1 MKIAIKLLLAIMIF
15 TTALNAN
22 DTTASAIINKMINAY
37 GGQEN
42 LKQLNEYEQTWD
54 IEAKT
59 NNKNGTDNRKVKMP
73 SYLYTKLQ
81 YPHKTETRELTN
93 NSGTK
98 QFGDRVVKAQGPML
112 DAMKLQLM
120 RLFHPL
126 ELQKHLKNI
135 VAIPN
140 NEHYLLSLSQNGVAA
155 DYYVSKKNYLIQKV
169 IGKLK
174 MGSHKMEFLTL
185 YEEYKNIN
193 GVMLPH
199 REVKYA
205 GSVNTAI
212 MRLKKIKFAK
222 PSSGFVQF
230 KI

>member
-1 MKIAIKLLLAIMIF
+1 MKIAIKLFLALMIF
-15 TTALNAN
+15 GSALYAQ
-22 DTTASAIINKMINAY
+22 DASASLIINKMIKAY
-37 GGQEN
+37 GGEKN
-42 LKQLNEYEQTWD
+42 LEQLNDYEQVWN

-81 YPHKTETRELTN
+81 YPHKIEIRELIN

-98 QFGDRVVKAQGPML
+98 QFGDRVIKAQGPML

-135 VAIPN
+135 VVIPN
-140 NEHYLLSLSQNGVAA
+140 NEHYLLSLSQNGVTA
-155 DYYVSKKNYLIQKV
+155 DYYISKKNYLIQKV

-174 MGSHKMEFLTL
+174 MGSHKMEFLTF
-185 YEEYKNIN
+185 YEDYKSVN
-193 GVMLPH
+193 GVMMPH

-205 GSVNTAI
+205 GKVNTAI
-212 MRLKKIKFAK
+212 MRLQKTKFAK
-222 PSSGFVQF
+222 QSAGF
-230 KI
+230 IRL